1 MRQRMRLC
9 MQKSSTRA
17 KHGHRSSVTA
27 GSDPKTF
34 GQRNGVQ
41 RGSLPAVV
49 CFARVHS
56 FCPLL
61 LILLVLF
68 DLLGFRS
75 ENSSETS
82 TESRFPSV
90 LHLRFRFPTL
100 SRRQVRFEKSR
111 LAVDQLG
118 AERHLTFPSELAK
131 LFDNHVCRDL
141 ATIEWL
147 VETLDSRVSISFLCF
162 LEEFDLVDGQVAV
175 KLAFPEIAEMEIPE
189 ALHGGIG
196 VCSPWGHGGE

>member
-1 MRQRMRLC
+1 M
-9 MQKSSTRA
+9 
-17 KHGHRSSVTA
+17 
-27 GSDPKTF
+27 TF
-34 GQRNGVQ
+34 GQRNAVQGGGAPGRGGV
-41 RGSLPAVV
+41 LPA
-49 CFARVHS
+49 CTLSALCLR
-56 FCPLL
+56 
-61 LILLVLF
+61 ILLVLF
-68 DLLGFRS
+68 GLPGFPS
-75 ENSSETS
+75 ENNSETS
-82 TESRFPSV
+82 TESRSPDA

-118 AERHLTFPSELAK
+118 TERHLTFRSKPAK
-131 LFDNHVCRDL
+131 LFDDHVCRDL

-196 VCSPWGHGGE
+196 ICSPWGHGRE